1 MRTQQP
7 LARPILIY
15 AVYGVV
21 FAILQVTV
29 LPELDFLKV
38 RPDLTLI
45 LSILTGYLFGR
56 IDGLFLGLAAGF
68 LRDMLAG
75 RTLGLGMLLLM
86 YAALAAHYLLRD
98 FFRRKTWMG
107 LVQIFLV
114 TLLYELALVLMSW
127 FFPMLPDQVPSFGQL
142 MARMATTMPLQGLAN
157 VAFGVPILLLLRY
170 KGPYDPRVLDEDLD
184 DGSTGEGKWRLI

>member
-15 AVYGVV
+15 TTYILV

-29 LPELDFLKV
+29 LPEVTFLKV
-38 RPDLTLI
+38 RPDLTLV
-45 LSILTGYLFGR
+45 LAILTGYLFGR
-56 IDGLFLGLAAGF
+56 IDGLFL
-68 LRDMLAG
+68 
-75 RTLGLGMLLLM
+75 
-86 YAALAAHYLLRD
+86 ALASHYLLRD

-114 TLLYELALVLMSW
+114 TLLYELALVLLSW
-127 FFPMLPDQVPSFGQL
+127 FFPMLPDQVPPFSQMMTRL
-142 MARMATTMPLQGLAN
+142 ATTMPLQGLAN
-157 VAFGVPILLLLRY
+157 VAVGVPTLLLLRY
-170 KGPYDPRVLDEDLD
+170 KGPYDPRVLSEDLD

>member
-15 AVYGVV
+15 TTYILV

-29 LPELDFLKV
+29 LPEVTFLKV
-38 RPDLTLI
+38 RPDLTLV
-45 LSILTGYLFGR
+45 LAILTGYLFGR

-68 LRDMLAG
+68 LRDVLAG
-75 RTLGLGMLLLM
+75 RALGLGMLLLM
-86 YAALAAHYLLRD
+86 YAALASHYLLRD

-114 TLLYELALVLMSW
+114 TLLYELALVLLSW
-127 FFPMLPDQVPSFGQL
+127 FFPMLPDQVPPFSQMMNRL
-142 MARMATTMPLQGLAN
+142 ATTMPLQGLAN
-157 VAFGVPILLLLRY
+157 VAVGVPTLLLLRY
-170 KGPYDPRVLDEDLD
+170 KGPYDPRVLSEDLD

>member
-15 AVYGVV
+15 AAYVFV
-21 FAILQVTV
+21 FAILQVTI
-29 LPELDFLKV
+29 LPEVSMLKV

-45 LSILTGYLFGR
+45 LAILTGYLFGR
-56 IDGLFLGLAAGF
+56 NDGLFLGLAAGF
-68 LRDMLAG
+68 LRDVLAG
-75 RTLGLGMLLLM
+75 RALGLGMLLLM

-127 FFPMLPDQVPSFGQL
+127 FFPMLPDQVPSFRQM
-142 MARMATTMPLQGLAN
+142 MARLTVTMPLQGLVN
-157 VAFGVPILLLLRY
+157 MVFGVPTLLLLRF
-170 KGPYDPRVLDEDLD
+170 KGPYDPRVLSEDLD

>member
-7 LARPILIY
+7 LARAILID
-15 AVYGVV
+15 AVYVLA

-29 LPELDFLKV
+29 LPELTFLKV

-45 LSILTGYLFGR
+45 LSILTGYLFGW
-56 IDGLFLGLAAGF
+56 IDGMFLGLAAGF

-86 YAALAAHYLLRD
+86 YAGLAAHYLLRD

-107 LVQIFLV
+107 LVQIFLI
-114 TLLYELALVLMSW
+114 TLLYELALALLSW
-127 FFPMLPDQVPSFGQL
+127 FFPMLPDQVPSFSQL
-142 MARMATTMPLQGLAN
+142 MTRLVVTMPLQGLAN
-157 VAFGVPILLLLRY
+157 VAFGVPTLLLLRY
-170 KGPYDPRVLDEDLD
+170 KGPYDPRVLGEDLD

>member
-15 AVYGVV
+15 AAYVLT
-21 FAILQVTV
+21 FAIFQVTM
-29 LPELDFLKV
+29 LPELDILPA
-38 RPDLTLI
+38 RPDLTLV
-45 LSILTGYLFGR
+45 LAILTGYLFGLP
-56 IDGLFLGLAAGF
+56 DGILLGLSAGF

-75 RTLGLGMLLLM
+75 RSLGLGMLLLM
-86 YAALAAHYLLRD
+86 YAAIAAHFLLRD

-114 TLLYELALVLMSW
+114 TLLYELTLVLLSW
-127 FFPMLPDQVPSFGQL
+127 FFPMLPDQVPAFRPML
-142 MARMATTMPLQGLAN
+142 WRLVLTMPLQGLAN
-157 VAFGVPILLLLRY
+157 VIAGIPVLLLLRY
-170 KGPYDPRVLDEDLD
+170 KGPYDPKMLDEDLD